1 MTVQDFRDTFI
12 STLSGIYPPEEVH
25 ALLYRSLEH
34 YLGLSRVEVALSRKQ
49 PLKDA
54 QRLLLEATLER
65 LSKQEPIQYI
75 LGSTEFYDLDFLVN
89 TTTLIPR
96 PETEELV
103 RWIVGDVQ
111 VISMQNKALQYNP
124 EVLDIGT
131 GSGCIAISLAKN
143 LPTAIVQGID
153 VSLQALEIAVANA
166 KRNQVVVNF
175 YQQDI
180 LNTDRLKGTY
190 DIIVSNPPYVRELEK
205 AEIEVNVLAFE
216 PHSALF
222 VSDQDPLIFYR
233 KIAEL
238 AVKYLN
244 PKGSLFLEIN
254 QYLGQETVALLKAIG
269 FTQVELK
276 QDMFGKDRMIK
287 AQKD

>member
-1 MTVQDFRDTFI
+1 MTVQDFRDAFI
-12 STLSGIYPPEEVH
+12 STLAGIYPPEEVH

-49 PLKDA
+49 ILKDA
-54 QRLLLEATLER
+54 QRLLLEETLER
-65 LSKQEPIQYI
+65 LSQQEPIQYI
-75 LGSTEFYDLDFLVN
+75 LGETEFYDLDFLVN

-103 RWIVGDVQ
+103 RWIVDDVYATN
-111 VISMQNKALQYNP
+111 IKNKDAQYRP
-124 EVLDIGT
+124 KVLDIGT

-143 LPTAIVQGID
+143 IPSAIVQGVD
-153 VSLQALEIAVANA
+153 VSLQALEMAAANA
-166 KRNQVVVNF
+166 KRNQADVSF

-222 VSDQDPLIFYR
+222 VSDQDPLLFYR
-233 KIAEL
+233 KIAAL
-238 AVKYLN
+238 AVEYLN
-244 PKGSLFLEIN
+244 PKGILFLEIN

-269 FTQVELK
+269 FTQVALK